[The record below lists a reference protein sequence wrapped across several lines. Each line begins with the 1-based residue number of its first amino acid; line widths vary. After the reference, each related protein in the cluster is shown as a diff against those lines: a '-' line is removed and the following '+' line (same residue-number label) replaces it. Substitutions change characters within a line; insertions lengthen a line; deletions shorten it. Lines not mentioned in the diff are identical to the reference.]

1 MGVQPLFY
9 VIQIFVTMKQKQD
22 GKGQPV
28 LTDHAKTDPKN
39 LLKKLIRRSADRAF
53 KTFQQQV
60 DK

>member
-1 MGVQPLFY
+1 
-9 VIQIFVTMKQKQD
+9 MKQKQD